1 MNPTLS
7 VLLYSGLA
15 AAAAALGALPLAL
28 RGRLPIAWIGW
39 ANAAAAGLMLGVA
52 HALLSAGMDRDAV
65 RVAVG
70 AAVGVAFIAF
80 THRATGTGDLD
91 LNRLDERRPEYGYQV
106 LLVGA
111 LHAAAEGVA
120 IGSAMA
126 LLPSFGAFTAAAI
139 AVHNVPE
146 ATILAAILTS
156 RGVRRRDAAALAV
169 AADVNQVL
177 LAVVTFAL
185 VTAAPALLP
194 WTVGFAVGALVY
206 LVMAE
211 LLPEAYRQTGRTSI
225 ALATILAMTIVVL
238 LNSVRRV

>member
-1 MNPTLS
+1 MNTTLA
-7 VLLYSGLA
+7 VLLCSGLGA
-15 AAAAALGALPLAL
+15 ATAVLGALPLAL
-28 RGRLPIAWIGW
+28 RGRLPLAWIGW
-39 ANAAAAGLMLGVA
+39 ANAIAAGLMLGVA
-52 HALLSAGMDRDAV
+52 HALLSAGMSRDAL
-65 RVAVG
+65 RVAAG
-70 AAVGVAFIAF
+70 AALGIAFVAF

-91 LNRLDERRPEYGYQV
+91 LNRLDETRPEYGYQV

-126 LLPSFGAFTAAAI
+126 LSLPFGAFTAAAI

-146 ATILAAILTS
+146 ATVLMAILTA
-156 RGVRRRDAAALAV
+156 RGVRHRDAAGLAV

-177 LAVVTFAL
+177 LAVVTYAL
-185 VTAAPALLP
+185 IAAAAPLLP
-194 WTVGFAVGALVY
+194 WAIGFAVGALVY

-225 ALATILAMTIVVL
+225 ALATILAMAIVVL
-238 LNSVRRV
+238 LDTVGPG

>member
-1 MNPTLS
+1 MNSTLS
-7 VLLYSGLA
+7 VLLYASLA
-15 AAAAALGALPLAL
+15 AGAASLGALPLAL
-28 RGRLPIAWIGW
+28 RRRLPLAWIGW

-52 HALLSAGMDRDAV
+52 HALVSVGMERDAV

-70 AAVGVAFIAF
+70 AVLGIGFIAL

-91 LNRLDERRPEYGYQV
+91 LNRLDETRPEYGYQV
-106 LLVGA
+106 LLVSA

-120 IGSAMA
+120 IGTAMA
-126 LLPSFGAFTAAAI
+126 LSLPFGVFTAGAI

-146 ATILAAILTS
+146 ATVLSAILTS

-177 LAVVTFAL
+177 LAVATYAVIAA
-185 VTAAPALLP
+185 AAPLLP
-194 WTVGFAVGALVY
+194 WAVGFAVGALVY

-211 LLPEAYRQTGRTSI
+211 LLPEAYRQAGRTSI
-225 ALATILAMTIVVL
+225 ALATILAMAIVVL
-238 LNSVRRV
+238 LDTLRAA